1 MNISTHT
8 ESSTDSR
15 TPTSAANLKPEP
27 PLAKRLNRNALTVA
41 AVVMGVTVLT
51 AVVVLNPS
59 RDSTAT
65 SAHRQAR
72 TEEGPPIPARPAFLD
87 VPVQT
92 PAAAMPRPPLRDSA
106 IGVVT
111 RSTRDGAPAEL
122 LDSAR
127 TRPSRV
133 PHETTYPVAFVQE
146 GTVQPKEPSARE
158 RAFVAAVSS
167 PTIVGASNPSTSSA
181 TAARGTDSPSLAHEE
196 SELLNLGD
204 SVLRASLHSPASS
217 ASVAQGSPF
226 GQSNRAGGANSD
238 ARRTFL
244 DAAGDLHGSTTIARM
259 EPTGSPYT
267 LRAGTVIPGVLL
279 SGITSDLPGDIIGQ
293 VSRNVYDSRTQRV
306 LLIPKGSRLI
316 GTYDN
321 QIASGQNRLLV
332 AWTRLILPDGQS
344 MRLPGLALKDA
355 TGLTG
360 AKGDVDNHWRRVF
373 GNALLLSAIGAG
385 VQLSQPQQ
393 ASVLAPPS
401 AGQVAAGALGQEL
414 SNVAL
419 EIIRRGM
426 DAPPTITIRQGQ
438 AFNVFLNGDLVFD
451 GPYVEAQP
459 NRAR

>member
-1 MNISTHT
+1 MISA
-8 ESSTDSR
+8 TDSDH
-15 TPTSAANLKPEP
+15 SSENGP
-27 PLAKRLNRNALTVA
+27 PPGSSLRPAPPIAKRLNRNALTVA
-41 AVVMGVTVLT
+41 AVIMGVTVLT

-59 RDSTAT
+59 RDSSTKTAP
-65 SAHRQAR
+65 RQAR
-72 TEEGPPIPARPAFLD
+72 ADESPPVPARPTFLD
-87 VPVQT
+87 VPVHT
-92 PAAAMPRPPLRDSA
+92 PATNTPQLPVRDSA
-106 IGVVT
+106 E
-111 RSTRDGAPAEL
+111 GALRHALGDSVPSYS
-122 LDSAR
+122 LDSVRRRRSQEA
-127 TRPSRV
+127 SGEYQV
-133 PHETTYPVAFVQE
+133 PIAQE
-146 GTVQPKEPSARE
+146 GVIQSREPSSRQ

-167 PTIVGASNPSTSSA
+167 PAIVGSSNASFANSMPG
-181 TAARGTDSPSLAHEE
+181 RKTDSPSLAQEE
-196 SELLNLGD
+196 SELINLGD
-204 SVLRASLHSPASS
+204 SVLRASMSGPTKIGASAVGNASS
-217 ASVAQGSPF
+217 QSGKFAGASDPR
-226 GQSNRAGGANSD
+226 RA
-238 ARRTFL
+238 FL
-244 DAAGDLHGSTTIARM
+244 DAAGDVHGSTTIARM
-259 EPTGSPYT
+259 EPPGSPYT
-267 LRAGTVIPGVLL
+267 LRAGTVIPGTLL

-293 VSRNVYDSRTQRV
+293 VSRNVYDSRSQRV

-355 TGLTG
+355 AGQTG

-401 AGQVAAGALGQEL
+401 AGQVAAGAMGQEL

-438 AFNVFLNGDLVFD
+438 AFNVFLNGDLVFA
-451 GPYVEAQP
+451 GPYVESSPSQQH
-459 NRAR
+459 